1 MTERNTPPARHQSWE
16 LAQMQALPLTQ
27 KISMTKRRI
36 REWYDAFEGQVYVS
50 FSGGKDSTVLLH
62 IVRSM
67 YPDVPATFCDTGLEY
82 PEIREFVKT
91 FENVEWLKPKMNF
104 KEVIRTCGYPVIS
117 KEVSQVIR
125 EARVGLQKGDGT
137 YQYRLDQLNGE
148 RRNADGSVSKYNK
161 AKYKYLL
168 DAPYL
173 ISEEC
178 CKIMKKD
185 PAKRYEKVSGR
196 KAIIGTMA
204 AESMLRKQ
212 RWMRY
217 GCNAYEDHKRPIST
231 PLAFWTEQD
240 VLEYLV
246 RYAVPFC
253 SVYGDI
259 IGVLADGSMLTDD
272 ELRPM
277 SQTCG
282 IPEDAKLR
290 TTGAQRTGCMFCCLG
305 LSQDPERFLRM
316 KETHPTQYAWCMKP
330 VEEGGLGLDE
340 VLNFI
345 HVPH

>member
-36 REWYDAFEGQVYVS
+36 REWYDIFEGQVYVS

-67 YPDVPATFCDTGLEY
+67 YPDVPAAFFDTGLEY
-82 PEIREFVKT
+82 PEIRAFVKT

-104 KEVIRTCGYPVIS
+104 KEVIRTYGYPVIS
-117 KEVSQVIR
+117 KRVAGYIYTARRHPDSQRAKWIR
-125 EARVGLQKGDGT
+125 
-137 YQYRLDQLNGE
+137 GE
-148 RRNADGSVSKYNK
+148 EWTKFVAGGKYT
-161 AKYKYLL
+161 YLL
-168 DAPYL
+168 DAPFN
-173 ISEEC
+173 SSARC
-178 CKIMKKD
+178 CDIMKKS
-185 PAKRYEKVSGR
+185 PAHRYQKETGR
-196 KAIIGTMA
+196 RPITATMA
-204 AESMLRKQ
+204 AESQSRRQ
-212 RWMRY
+212 QWMQS
-217 GCNAYEDHKRPIST
+217 GCNAFASKEPISN
-231 PLAFWTEQD
+231 PMAFWTEQD

-246 RYAVPFC
+246 RYEIPYC
-253 SVYGDI
+253 PVYGDI
-259 IGVLADGSMLTDD
+259 IGTLKDGTILIAD

-282 IPEDAKLR
+282 IPEDAKLS
-290 TTGAQRTGCMFCCLG
+290 TTGCDRTGCMFCMFGCHREKE
-305 LSQDPERFLRM
+305 PNRFQQM
-316 KETHPTQYAWCMKP
+316 KITHPTQYAWCMKP